1 MSYYNIGII
10 ENFDK
15 EFDYSY
21 SNLDLDYEDII
32 KKHNCISVDED
43 LFDEVINKAEN
54 IDTYFQSYENKGK
67 CIDPCGVTLIPPKS
81 LFQLIDV
88 INSLGNNSNDTKLL
102 IELINKAHNENKFI
116 ICFGI

>member
-21 SNLDLDYEDII
+21 SNLDLEYKDII
-32 KKHNCISVDED
+32 KKYNCISVDKD
-43 LFDEVINKAEN
+43 LFDEVINNVEN
-54 IDTYFQSYENKGK
+54 IDTYFQSYGNKGK
-67 CIDPCGVTLIPPKS
+67 YIDPYGVTLIPPKS
-81 LFQLIDV
+81 LLQLIDV
-88 INSLGNNSNDTKLL
+88 VISLGNNSNDTKSL
-102 IELINKAHNENKFI
+102 IELINKAHKENKLI